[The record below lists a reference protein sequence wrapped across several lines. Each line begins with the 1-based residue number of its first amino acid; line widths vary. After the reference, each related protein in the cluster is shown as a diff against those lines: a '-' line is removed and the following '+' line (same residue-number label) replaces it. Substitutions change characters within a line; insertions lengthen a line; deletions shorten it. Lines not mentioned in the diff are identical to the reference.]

1 MITHLCRLIF
11 VYGIF
16 SSAYE
21 ATGAEPLSATEQRII
36 GAWSWTYMEG
46 VGRIIFTSDHKIRI
60 GFPPNLKDGRTI
72 ADDEFDIV
80 QTGVWRVD
88 GEALV
93 TEINNTP
100 LRKIMRLDSGN
111 MPALETKVERRKNRP
126 LTSNH

>member
-11 VYGIF
+11 VCGIF
-16 SSAYE
+16 FSAYE
-21 ATGAEPLSATEQRII
+21 ATGAEPLSATEQRIV